1 MEEKQFV
8 ETENAKTVL
17 AGKSKLRAFIL
28 GIFIGLAVIAPG
40 ISGSTVAIILGLY
53 AAMLYAMG
61 HLISKEYKECFLFLL
76 PLGIGAVIGF
86 LGGFLVVR
94 EFFGAYVFETVA
106 LFTGL
111 MTGALP
117 ALTREIRSARMTGK
131 RVLLLGIGIL
141 LPIAIALLSFYLLPE
156 EGSGSAFSD
165 FPVWRFLVYL
175 PLGVLVSLTQI
186 VPGLSATAILMA
198 TGQFS
203 PILESVHLDYILANP
218 IVLLLYFSLGVG
230 FLAGL
235 LGLSRILSYLLARY
249 HDSAFCLITGLS
261 VGSIVSMYL
270 GTDMMHRYGE
280 LAALS
285 AFPWGTV
292 VLGVLLFAFGFVL
305 AYLLVRY
312 EEKHGI
318 KAS

>member
-1 MEEKQFV
+1 MEEKQV
-8 ETENAKTVL
+8 AEITSAKAEL

-53 AAMLYAMG
+53 TAMLYAMG
-61 HLISKEYKECFLFLL
+61 HLISREFKECFVFLL
-76 PLGIGAVIGF
+76 PLGVGAVIGF
-86 LGGFLVVR
+86 LGGFLLIR
-94 EFFGAYVFETVA
+94 SLFDAYVIETVA

-111 MTGALP
+111 MTGAVP
-117 ALTREIRSARMTGK
+117 ALTRELRHVPVTGK
-131 RVLLLGIGIL
+131 RVLLFVLGLL
-141 LPIAIALLSFYLLPE
+141 LPIAIALSSLWLLPRT
-156 EGSGSAFSD
+156 SGGAFAD

-203 PILESVHLDYILANP
+203 PILASVHLDYILENP
-218 IVLLLYFSLGVG
+218 LVLLLYFSLGVG

-235 LGLSRILSYLLARY
+235 LGLSRILSHLLSRY
-249 HDSAFCLITGLS
+249 RATAFCMITGLS
-261 VGSIVSMYL
+261 VGSILSMYL
-270 GTDMMHRYGE
+270 GTDMMQRYGE
-280 LAALS
+280 LAKAS
-285 AFPWGTV
+285 AFPWGTLL
-292 VLGVLLFAFGFVL
+292 LGIFLFVFGATV

-312 EEKHGI
+312 EGKHGI
-318 KAS
+318 GTP

>member
-1 MEEKQFV
+1 MEEKQF
-8 ETENAKTVL
+8 ETVENAKTVL

-61 HLISKEYKECFLFLL
+61 HLISAEYKECFLFLL

-86 LGGFLVVR
+86 LGGFLVIR
-94 EFFGAYVFETVA
+94 EFFGAYVLETVA

-117 ALTREIRSARMTGK
+117 ALTREIRAVSMTVK
-131 RVLLLGIGIL
+131 RVFLLAVGVL
-141 LPIAIALLSFYLLPE
+141 LPIAIALLSFFLLPE
-156 EGSGSAFSD
+156 EGGGAFAD

-203 PILESVHLDYILANP
+203 PILESVHLDYILTNP
-218 IVLLLYFSLGVG
+218 IVLLLYFSLAIG
-230 FLAGL
+230 FIAGL
-235 LGLSRILSYLLARY
+235 LGLSRILSYLLSRY
-249 HDSAFCLITGLS
+249 HASAFCLITGLS
-261 VGSIVSMYL
+261 VGSILSMYL
-270 GTDMMHRYGE
+270 GTDMMHRYSE
-280 LAALS
+280 LAALP

-292 VLGVLLFAFGFVL
+292 VFGVVLFVFGFVL

-312 EEKHGI
+312 EGKHGI